1 MHFFNG
7 PSFDSSM
14 LATCMQPWK
23 PASWLALALVRTW
36 YRAARWHG
44 TSFSWDLCWSEVLFM
59 HKISQSTAWVAM
71 ASIPCMCTYYK
82 KQEGIRKKKK
92 KHHLISQIVCPST
105 LDFRFRP
112 TNWVWHSEIQF
123 VIMFCWF
130 HLWWNASTNRFV
142 QKRLYCSHLR
152 LREDGRPKCLLSGAR
167 LKHQTS

>member
-1 MHFFNG
+1 MV
-7 PSFDSSM
+7 PP
-14 LATCMQPWK
+14 LTLQC
-23 PASWLALALVRTW
+23 WLHVCNPENRPHGLHLRWCAHDIELHVGMAPVFPEICVGLRCCLCTKYRKVLHELLWQVSLV
-36 YRAARWHG
+36 
-44 TSFSWDLCWSEVLFM
+44 CVLT
-59 HKISQSTAWVAM
+59 IRN
-71 ASIPCMCTYYK
+71 K
-82 KQEGIRKKKK
+82 KAFEKKKK

>member
-1 MHFFNG
+1 
-7 PSFDSSM
+7 M

-92 KHHLISQIVCPST
+92 KKHHLISQIVCPST
-105 LDFRFRP
+105 LDLDLDQL
-112 TNWVWHSEIQF
+112 TESDVQKSSSS
-123 VIMFCWF
+123 IMFCWF

-152 LREDGRPKCLLSGAR
+152 LREDGRPKCLEAFGAR